1 MFVQLGQQLKRA
13 CCPPKLPLGVS
24 CHERSPILQGRSDE
38 AHAGQLC
45 GRSVLN
51 RRVFAPPVVDKDR
64 VPGAEAYDDFH

>member
-1 MFVQLGQQLKRA
+1 MREVPF
-13 CCPPKLPLGVS
+13 
-24 CHERSPILQGRSDE
+24 LQGRSDE